1 MQKNQLRQD
10 RKRKVEKSANEW
22 EDARRNIITYKNKQ
36 LKKSGMN
43 KMSYPVDWFTVDLLK
58 ERRKFQYEVA
68 EYWHWIND
76 INLKKGV
83 EFANGMM
90 NYFHM
95 LQRYFTDGADF
106 LKALQ
111 DWCDKKTSDL
121 SALKT
126 V

>member
-1 MQKNQLRQD
+1 
-10 RKRKVEKSANEW
+10 
-22 EDARRNIITYKNKQ
+22 
-36 LKKSGMN
+36 
-43 KMSYPVDWFTVDLLK
+43 
-58 ERRKFQYEVA
+58 
-68 EYWHWIND
+68 WHWTND

-126 V
+126 LSQEDQKDLEKSISSVKEFVHDPPLKPDRASYSLHAAK